1 MIPPD
6 DSIETI
12 RFNSE
17 KAMIEQILSDQDIK
31 EMAEQIRV
39 ASETDTRRRKLLA
52 SGLRI
57 TTNIMPDIFNVVQFA
72 KEVVGLKEN
81 DVEVFVHD
89 EPVLRATCMDFEKQG
104 IFLTLSSGLIEKL
117 SSNELSFII
126 GHELG
131 HAVYHHM
138 SLPVR
143 EMLDQGD
150 KIPPDKIL
158 NMLSWLRRAE
168 ISADRVGLLCC
179 QDIHVA
185 GMALIKMSCG
195 LTAPHI
201 QFHLDDYISQMEDI
215 RLLSASTRNVEDC
228 FTSHPFNPLRVVALD
243 YFWESQLLT
252 QLLGHSPENMTE
264 QEMDDNI
271 NSLLAFMEPESIMD
285 PGGPVS
291 DCLLWGGFWVA
302 YSDEDIDIRERMS
315 IFHLVKPSRVDE
327 ANTQLQQMMNPMATI
342 QQNFKTSAEK
352 CEALTLG
359 EKHALIQKLVVVARA
374 DSVVKGEELIA
385 LKQISEL
392 LGVNPGF
399 VDKILILSD

>member
-1 MIPPD
+1 M
-6 DSIETI
+6 
-12 RFNSE
+12 
-17 KAMIEQILSDQDIK
+17 EQILSDHEIK
-31 EMAEQIRV
+31 DLSEQIHA

-57 TTNIMPDIFNVVQFA
+57 TTNIMPDIYNVVQFA
-72 KEVVGLKEN
+72 KEIVGLMEN
-81 DVEVFVHD
+81 EVEVFVHD
-89 EPVLRATCMDFEKQG
+89 EPVLRATCIDFEKQG

-117 SSNELSFII
+117 SSSELLFII

-138 SLPVR
+138 TLPVSR
-143 EMLDQGD
+143 MLAEGD
-150 KIPPDKIL
+150 KLPPDKVL
-158 NMLSWLRRAE
+158 SMLSWLRRAE
-168 ISADRVGLLCC
+168 VSADRVGLLCC

-201 QFHLDDYISQMEDI
+201 QFHLEDYVSQMADI
-215 RLLSASTRNVEDC
+215 QSLSASARNVEDC

-243 YFWESQLLT
+243 YFWESGLLT

-264 QEMDDNI
+264 KEMDDNI
-271 NSLLAFMEPESIMD
+271 NSLLTFMEPESIRD

-302 YSDEDIDIRERMS
+302 YSDDDIDTREVMS
-315 IFHLVKPSRVDE
+315 IFHLVNPNRVEE
-327 ANTQLQQMMNPMATI
+327 ANTQLQRTMDPMATI
-342 QQNFKTSAEK
+342 QENFKKAAQDCDELS
-352 CEALTLG
+352 LG

-374 DSVVKGEELIA
+374 DRVVKGEELKA
-385 LKQISEL
+385 LKEISKL
-392 LGVNPGF
+392 LGINPGF
-399 VDKILILSD
+399 VDQILILTG